1 VRSGEIAI
9 VTHVNP
15 FSSGSGQI
23 QRVFNSLL
31 AIAKDWD
38 KISVYTLH
46 PEQSNPGKLQEVI
59 NINTSVKVVYLKLPA
74 LLPVLKPV
82 FYLLPYLGFGKSSN
96 WILPFIFRQLDK
108 KVFRNCDLVLFE
120 YWHLYK
126 LARKIRSKKTK
137 VICDTHN
144 ILLGSFKEFISGKKS
159 LPGFY
164 KTYLVNSYRRLEF
177 KKALGPSFDALIAI
191 NKEEEAIYKNQ
202 LPGKEILYCPMGVKL
217 PPFAFLK
224 TVNQSK
230 KTFTI
235 VYYGGLSNPRNT
247 NAALEVYNSI
257 TGSHAFETQTW
268 NYKVIGSGPPKV
280 LSDLAIQDPS
290 VQVLGF
296 VEDLG
301 AALSDADLAVIPFEG
316 KYGFRSRLIELM
328 HYGVPVLTTRDAIWG
343 MGFIEGTHL
352 FIYENGENL
361 GEKIMQLLSDPAKRN
376 RVALNAKS
384 FIETEFTFEATYL
397 KLSRELKKMIA

>member
-1 VRSGEIAI
+1 VKSGDIAI

-31 AIAKDWD
+31 AIAQDWE
-38 KISVYTLH
+38 KVTVYTLH
-46 PEQSNPGKLQEVI
+46 PEKSNPGKLQEVI
-59 NINTSVKVVYLKLPA
+59 NINTSVRVVYLKPPA
-74 LLPVLKPV
+74 FLQVLKPV

-96 WILPFIFRQLDK
+96 WILPVIFRQLDRT
-108 KVFRNCDLVLFE
+108 VFKNCDVVLFE

-126 LARKIRSKKTK
+126 LARKIRSGKTK
-137 VICDTHN
+137 VVCDTHN
-144 ILLGSFKEFISGKKS
+144 ILLGSFKEYISGKKK
-159 LPGFY
+159 LPRFY

-202 LPGKEILYCPMGVKL
+202 LPGKEIFYCPMGVKL
-217 PPFAFLK
+217 PGTSFLK
-224 TVNQSK
+224 TANGSK
-230 KTFTI
+230 KIFTI
-235 VYYGGLSNPRNT
+235 VYYGGLGNPRNT
-247 NAALEVYNSI
+247 NAALEVYKSVV
-257 TGSHAFETQTW
+257 GSGAFKTHHL
-268 NYKVIGSGPPKV
+268 NYKIIGSDPPKV
-280 LSDLAIQDPS
+280 LSDLAMKDPA

-296 VEDLG
+296 VEDLA

-328 HYGVPVLTTRDAIWG
+328 HFGVPVLTTRDAVWG

-352 FIYENGENL
+352 FIYEHGENL
-361 GEKIMQLLSDPAKRN
+361 GEKIIQLLDDAVKRN
-376 RVALNAKS
+376 QIALNAKS
-384 FIETEFTFEATYL
+384 FIESEFTFEATYL
-397 KLSRELKKMIA
+397 KLSRELKKMIV